1 MMTTLQTLITVIYYC
16 VVAYVAVILIWNLV
30 RTRKWQEE
38 VLYVIV
44 LLPFLL
50 RLLRLK

>member
-1 MMTTLQTLITVIYYC
+1 MILIQSLVSVLYYLM
-16 VVAYVAVILIWNLV
+16 VAFVAVLMIWNLI
-30 RTRKWQEE
+30 RSRKWEEE

-50 RLLRLK
+50 RLLQLK

>member
-1 MMTTLQTLITVIYYC
+1 MEWLQTAVTAVYYLFL
-16 VVAYVAVILIWNLV
+16 AWIAAVMVYNLV
-30 RTRKWQEE
+30 KTKEWERE

-50 RLLRLK
+50 RLFRLK

>member
-1 MMTTLQTLITVIYYC
+1 MEWLQTVVTVIYYLFL
-16 VVAYVAVILIWNLV
+16 AWVAVVMVYNLV
-30 RTRKWQEE
+30 KTKEWERE

-50 RLLRLK
+50 RLFRLK

>member
-1 MMTTLQTLITVIYYC
+1 MVTFLYYLM
-16 VVAYVAVILIWNLV
+16 VAFISALLVSNLL
-30 RTRKWQEE
+30 RSRRWERD

>member
-1 MMTTLQTLITVIYYC
+1 MIIQQTIITLIYYGLI
-16 VVAYVAVILIWNLV
+16 AFVAVILIWNLIKA
-30 RTRKWQEE
+30 RKWQQE

>member
-1 MMTTLQTLITVIYYC
+1 MVLIQSIISFFYY
-16 VVAYVAVILIWNLV
+16 VMVAFVAVLMVWNFV
-30 RTRKWQEE
+30 RSRKWEEE

-50 RLLRLK
+50 RLFQLK